1 MGAWIEILWNGI
13 CRSDNT
19 SRTLYGCVDWNY
31 IIKKLYVFG
40 FYVAPF
46 MGAWIEIRCGCSRE
60 NKKQVAPFM
69 GAWIEIN
76 KTDDYLTSNFSRTLY
91 GCVDWN
97 R

>member
-1 MGAWIEILWNGI
+1 MRGLKSYEM
-13 CRSDNT
+13 
-19 SRTLYGCVDWNY
+19 V
-31 IIKKLYVFG
+31 YVG
-40 FYVAPF
+40 LTTPVAPF

-91 GCVDWN
+91 GCVD
-97 R
+97 